1 MFRSSKVV
9 EFLKVGYEKNYS
21 HTLLMIWELQEI
33 LRILILIFTRRLLQ
47 NSKMQF
53 SYLCLIL
60 GNETSCEYKNK
71 FPTSSDKTSLINVV
85 KSRPTHFN
93 VLCEVTCWSS
103 RTYHGGEKVLR
114 NNNGI
119 SFIINVFYSEHG
131 SWQMEHNTFILLK
144 QLLMN
149 VSTW

>member
-21 HTLLMIWELQEI
+21 HTLLMIWELHEI
-33 LRILILIFTRRLLQ
+33 LRILTLKFTRRLSQ
-47 NSKMQF
+47 NFKKQL

-60 GNETSCEYKNK
+60 GNETNYEYKNK
-71 FPTSSDKTSLINVV
+71 LPTSSDKTGLINVV

-114 NNNGI
+114 NREQQWN
-119 SFIINVFYSEHG
+119 
-131 SWQMEHNTFILLK
+131 
-144 QLLMN
+144 
-149 VSTW
+149 